1 MNKLIHHIV
10 VVILLATSVVN
21 GQHSFNGSILDSN
34 KQPLQAVEIFNHNT
48 NQLTVSKEDGSFEFT
63 NLEPDSY
70 TFTLFADAYETIID
84 TINIQA
90 DVKRTYTMSPLS
102 IDLTSI
108 DIIAKREELF
118 VIRQLNDI
126 EGTSIFAGKK
136 TEVVITNLIK
146 GNVAVNKGRQ
156 VYAQVAGLNIYEGS
170 DGGLQ
175 LNLGG
180 RGLDPNRTSNFNT
193 RQNGYDIS
201 ADVLGYP
208 ENYYTP
214 PTEAIEEIR
223 IVRGA
228 SSLQYGTQF
237 GGLIDF
243 RLRKIPSFEKFS
255 ITTNQTFGSYNSF
268 SSFNAIGFN
277 KGKFSI
283 NSFYNFKRG
292 DGYRTNSNYKANNF
306 YFSIDYNF
314 NEKTKL
320 SSEFTYFKY
329 LAKQAGGLTD
339 QQFEE
344 TPRLSTRDRNW
355 FEVDWKLYNINLS
368 HKLNAATTFTVNLFA
383 LDASRKSVGYR
394 GNPID
399 LNENPITSLDE
410 KDVNGNYILPRD
422 LILGDFNNHGAE
434 IRSLSKYRLFEKNAV
449 FLAGTKYYNSKNK
462 SIQGPGSISED
473 PDFELQTNLFP
484 NYPSQSDFT
493 FPNLN
498 IALFSENIFY
508 LSEKLSITPGIRIE
522 YIKTESQGI
531 FNQVVFDNAGNP
543 IANELQNDDKVL
555 RRNFSLLGL
564 GISYKKSN
572 ALHLIANIS
581 QNYRSVTFS
590 DIRVVSPTFIVDPN
604 IRDERGLTADFG
616 LKGRIKK
623 HLSYDFTLYS
633 VLYDDRIGIVLDDRA
648 NRVRK
653 NIGQAIIGGS
663 ETLVNLNLA
672 RLITPDERTY
682 KLNLFA
688 NLAFTYS
695 QYLESEISNVE
706 GKQVEFI
713 PKANIKS
720 GINIGYKNLDL
731 SYQFTYLS
739 KQFTDVQNSGVTEA
753 GDKRSGVI
761 GPIPGYNIS
770 DLSFSYKAKYFTIKG
785 GVNNLFDKSY
795 FTRRATGYP
804 GPGIIPSNGR
814 TFFITLSYT
823 NLKN

>member
-1 MNKLIHHIV
+1 MNKRILHIIGLILSTV
-10 VVILLATSVVN
+10 LTVSA
-21 GQHSFNGSILDSN
+21 QHSFSGSILGPN
-34 KQPLQAVEIFNHNT
+34 MQPISGVEIFNHSN
-48 NQLTVSKEDGSFEFT
+48 NQLIVSIKDGSFKISD
-63 NLEPDSY
+63 LESGNH
-70 TFTLFADAYETIID
+70 TFTIFADAYETITD
-84 TINIQA
+84 TINIQS
-90 DVKRTYTMSPLS
+90 DMSRTYNMSPLS
-102 IDLTSI
+102 VDLTSI
-108 DIIAKREELF
+108 DIIAKKEELF
-118 VIRQLNDI
+118 AIRQLKDI

-136 TEVVITNLIK
+136 TEVIITDLIK
-146 GNVAVNKGRQ
+146 GNVAVNNGRQ

-243 RLRKIPSFEKFS
+243 RLRKIPSFEKSS
-255 ITTNQTFGSYNSF
+255 ITTNQTLGSYRSF

-277 KGKFSI
+277 KGKFSV

-306 YFSIDYNF
+306 YFSIDYKF
-314 NEKTKL
+314 NVKTKI
-320 SSEFTYFKY
+320 SSEFTYFNY

-344 TPRLSTRDRNW
+344 SPILSTRERNW
-355 FEVDWKLYNINLS
+355 FEVDWKLYNLNLN
-368 HKLNAATTFTVNLFA
+368 HKLNAATTFTVNIFA

-410 KDVNGNYILPRD
+410 KDVDGNYILPRD

-434 IRSLSKYRLFEKNAV
+434 IRSLTKYRLLEKDAV
-449 FLAGTKYYNSKNK
+449 FLAGAKYYKSKNK
-462 SIQGPGSISED
+462 SIQGPGSTSD
-473 PDFELQTNLFP
+473 DADFDLQTDLFP
-484 NYPSQSDFT
+484 DYPSQSDFI
-493 FPNLN
+493 FPNTN
-498 IALFSENIFY
+498 FALFSENIFY
-508 LSEKLSITPGIRIE
+508 FSEKLSITPGIRIE
-522 YIKTESQGI
+522 YIKTESQGV

-543 IANELQNDDKVL
+543 IANELQNDNKIL
-555 RRNFSLLGL
+555 RRNFSLLGVGL
-564 GISYKKSN
+564 SYKKSS
-572 ALHLIANIS
+572 ALHLIVNVS

-604 IRDERGLTADFG
+604 IRDERGFTADIG
-616 LKGRIKK
+616 LKGRVEKY
-623 HLSYDFTLYS
+623 LSYDFTFYS
-633 VLYDDRIGIVLDDRA
+633 VLYDDRIGIVLDERA

-672 RLITPDERTY
+672 RMITPDERTY

-695 QYLESEISNVE
+695 QYLESEISNVK

-713 PKANIKS
+713 PNSNIKS

-739 KQFTDVQNSGVTEA
+739 KQYTDVQNSGIAAA
-753 GDKRSGVI
+753 GDKRSGII
-761 GPIPGYNIS
+761 GPIPAYNIS
-770 DLSFSYKAKYFTIKG
+770 DITFSYKVKYFTIKG
-785 GVNNLFDKSY
+785 GINNLFDRSY

-823 NLKN
+823 SLRN